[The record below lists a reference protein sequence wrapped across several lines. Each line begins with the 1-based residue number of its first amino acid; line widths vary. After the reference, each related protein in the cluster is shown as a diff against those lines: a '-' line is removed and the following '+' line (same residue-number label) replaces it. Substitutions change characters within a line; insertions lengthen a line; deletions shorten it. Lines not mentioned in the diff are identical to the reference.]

1 MSDSLFFVVYTLLP
15 CLTGA
20 FAAALFLTSRS
31 IQPGIAWLLAVLI
44 AGLLALGVST
54 VVQQVAGGA
63 IPVVSLI
70 KAYATLYFLPTVVL
84 TSVALSLRGRVRSR
98 ITGIVVILV
107 LFLGI
112 SFVSRRASAYF
123 LDFVNA
129 AG

>member
-1 MSDSLFFVVYTLLP
+1 MSDSLFLVVYTLLP

-31 IQPGIAWLLAVLI
+31 IRPGIAWLLAVLI

-54 VVQQVAGGA
+54 VVQQVAGGT

-70 KAYATLYFLPTVVL
+70 KAYATLYFLPTVLL